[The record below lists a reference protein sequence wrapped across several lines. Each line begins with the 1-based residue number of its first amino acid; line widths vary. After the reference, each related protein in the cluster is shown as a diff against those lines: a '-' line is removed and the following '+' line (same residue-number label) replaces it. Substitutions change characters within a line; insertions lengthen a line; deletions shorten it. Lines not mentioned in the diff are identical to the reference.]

1 MSSAGSSPKVNLRG
15 VIALFALF
23 SFLVVVAGH
32 LYYQREV
39 ELIRREKYQGLQ
51 AIAQEKA
58 RFVTAWLMARAK
70 EAARPARS
78 PFFRKALE
86 EWLKDPKELSRLEGW
101 KARFRM
107 DREDFGYDDL
117 ILLDKDGW
125 SVLLSAKEDPD
136 PIDPFTHEAVKKAR
150 EYKGP
155 ALSEPYICPKGTIH
169 LDAVCPV
176 YSLEGELMAF
186 FVLRSDLG
194 ESLFPLLQSW
204 PTPSPSAETL
214 IVKQEGNQV
223 IFINQLRHRSPS
235 ALSLGVPIHR
245 RELPAVQ
252 AVMGRTGM
260 FLGRDYRG
268 VEVLADLRQVSGTSW
283 FMVTKVDADEI
294 LEEARYRGIVTAV
307 FVGLALFLFAS
318 LAALWVRHGRAR
330 LWKKLYS
337 SERELRVARE
347 SFRAVLYSIGDAVIV
362 TSKQGNVEMMNPVA
376 EALTG
381 WREDEAKGRPLEEVF
396 RILNEQNR
404 EPMESPV
411 ERVLR
416 EGLVVGLANHT
427 LLLSKD
433 GTERPIADSAA
444 PIRDEN
450 GELTGVVLVFRDQ
463 SEDRERQK
471 ELERSRREWEQIFQ
485 AVGHPTIILDPE
497 FRILEANKE
506 ALEMSGLGKDQLLGK
521 KCYQVFHSSGEPPG
535 ECPCMSL
542 MKQDHTK
549 APSVVEQTEGGRTYL
564 VSCTPIRNEKGI
576 LEKVIHVATDVTQLQ
591 ETQEALLESQ
601 EKFRSLVE
609 NATQGILVVQEERI
623 PYANPE
629 ALRLFGASME
639 EVLKAHYLDFTHP
652 EDREL
657 IADRYRRRKLG
668 ETVSGVVEFRLVDL
682 SGDIKWVSAHT
693 AQILWE
699 GRPAYLVFL
708 QDLSHQKN
716 IQAER
721 EKLEAQFLQAQKME
735 AVGRLAGG
743 VAHDFNNMLSVVSG
757 YAELALSAAQGDK
770 LLENYLGEIQ
780 GSVKKSASLVR
791 QLLAFARKQV
801 ISPSPLDLNEAISN
815 MLKMLKRLIGE
826 DIELV
831 WIPGHE
837 IWTVYLDPAQLDQ
850 ILANLLVNARDAIPG
865 TGKVTI
871 ETQNAVLDQDYSRE
885 HPGFVPGEYVM
896 LAVTD
901 DGCGM
906 DKETLEMV
914 FEPFFTTKGLDKG
927 TGLGLSTVYGIVKQN
942 RGFINVYSEPGEG
955 TTFKIYLPRHKAV
968 KPAQEVGSPA
978 SESLPRGTET
988 VLLVEDDV
996 ALIKVYTKFLE
1007 TLGYKVLPSSSPHEA
1022 IELAMAHQGEIQL
1035 LLTDVVMPGMSGKEL
1050 WGILREHYPWLRCLF
1065 MSGYTAN
1072 AIVHHGVLQ
1081 EGVNFVGKPFTLA
1094 VLASKLR
1101 EVLEAS

>member
-1 MSSAGSSPKVNLRG
+1 MFSAGSSPKVNLRG

-32 LYYQREV
+32 LYYKKEV
-39 ELIRREKYQGLQ
+39 ELIRMEKYQGLS
-51 AIAQEKA
+51 AIAQEKS
-58 RFVTAWLMARAK
+58 RFVTAWLVARAK

-86 EWLKDPKELSRLEGW
+86 EWLTDPKDPSRLEGW

-107 DREDFGYDDL
+107 DREDFGYDDIL
-117 ILLDKDGW
+117 LLDKDGW
-125 SVLLSAKEDPD
+125 SVLLTAREDSN
-136 PIDPFTHEAVKKAR
+136 PIDLLTHEAVKKAR
-150 EYKGP
+150 ELKGP

-176 YSLEGELMAF
+176 YSLQGELLAY

-223 IFINQLRHRSPS
+223 IFINELRHRRPS
-235 ALSLGVPIHR
+235 ALSFGVPIHR
-245 RELPAVQ
+245 HELPAVQ
-252 AVMGRTGM
+252 AVMGRAGM
-260 FLGRDYRG
+260 FLGKDYG
-268 VEVLADLRQVSGTSW
+268 DVEVLADLRPVSGTSW

-294 LEEARYRGIVTAV
+294 LEEARYRGIVTAF
-307 FVGLALFLFAS
+307 FVALALFFFAS
-318 LAALWVRHGRAR
+318 LAGLWVRHGRAR
-330 LWKKLYS
+330 LWKKLYR
-337 SERELRVARE
+337 SERELRMERE
-347 SFRAVLYSIGDAVIV
+347 SFRTVLYSIGDAVIA
-362 TSKQGNVEMMNPVA
+362 TSKDGNVEIMNPVA

-381 WREDEAKGRPLEEVF
+381 WREEEAKGRPLEEVF
-396 RILNEQNR
+396 RILNEKSR
-404 EPMESPV
+404 EPVESPV
-411 ERVLR
+411 KRVMG

-433 GTERPIADSAA
+433 GTERPIADSGA
-444 PIRDEN
+444 PIKEEN
-450 GELTGVVLVFRDQ
+450 GRLTGMVLVFRDQ
-463 SEDRERQK
+463 SQDRARQK
-471 ELERSRREWEQIFQ
+471 ELERSRTEWEQIFQ

-497 FRILEANKE
+497 FRILEANEE
-506 ALEMSGLGKDQLLGK
+506 AIKMSGLEKEQLLGK
-521 KCYQVFHSSGEPPG
+521 KCYQVFHTSGEQPG

-542 MKQDHTK
+542 LNQDQMK
-549 APSVVEQTEGGRTYL
+549 APSVEQTERGRTYL
-564 VSCTPIRNEKGI
+564 VSCTPVRDKKGN
-576 LEKVIHVATDVTQLQ
+576 LEKLIHVATDVTQLKK
-591 ETQEALLESQ
+591 TQEALLESQ

-623 PYANPE
+623 QYANPE

-657 IADRYRRRKLG
+657 IADRYRRRALG
-668 ETVSGVVEFRLVDL
+668 ETVSGSVEFRLVDL
-682 SGDIKWVSAHT
+682 LGESKWVCGYT
-693 AQILWE
+693 ANILWE
-699 GRPAYLVFL
+699 GKPAYLVFF
-708 QDLSHQKN
+708 QDLSHQKS

-757 YAELALSAAQGDK
+757 YAELALSAVEGNK
-770 LLENYLGEIQ
+770 LLENYLSEIQ
-780 GSVKKSASLVR
+780 GAVKKSASLVR

-801 ISPSPLDLNEAISN
+801 ISPSPLDLNDAISN

-871 ETQNAVLDQDYSRE
+871 ETENVVLDQDYCRE
-885 HPGFVPGEYVM
+885 HAGFLPGEYVM

-955 TTFKIYLPRHKAV
+955 TTFKIYFPRHKAV
-968 KPAQEVGSPA
+968 KPAQEVGSRPP
-978 SESLPRGTET
+978 EFFPKGTET
-988 VLLVEDDV
+988 VLLVEDDM

-1022 IELAMAHQGEIQL
+1022 VELAMAHQGEIQL

-1050 WGILREHYPWLRCLF
+1050 WGILKEHYPGLRCLF
-1065 MSGYTAN
+1065 MTGYTAN
-1072 AIVHHGVLQ
+1072 AMVHHGVLQ
-1081 EGVNFVGKPFTLA
+1081 EGVNFIGKPFTIGT
-1094 VLASKLR
+1094 LASKLR
-1101 EVLEAS
+1101 EVMEAK